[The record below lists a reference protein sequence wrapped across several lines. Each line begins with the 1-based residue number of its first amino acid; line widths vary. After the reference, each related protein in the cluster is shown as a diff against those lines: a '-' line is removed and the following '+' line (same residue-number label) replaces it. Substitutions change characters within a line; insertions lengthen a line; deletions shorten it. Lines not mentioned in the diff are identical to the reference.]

1 MQKAVLLWLAL
12 VWVMGCGPGKLKLD
26 GPASGNS
33 DYADELDDW
42 TRSRSLYDHFET
54 RAVVY
59 ATFYSPRFIAAYLAE
74 YERIYS
80 PTDEEFQE
88 VRLKIKERA
97 ARKDCFFMAVYTGNR
112 DWNDF
117 ALSESIWR
125 VYLVTSDGGKL
136 KSLPI
141 REVKDSNQIY
151 HHFFPY
157 FDPFFEG
164 FEVCFAASDSATPD
178 AGPIVHGGLEWFEY
192 QLKSPVGDVSL
203 RWELVR

>member
-1 MQKAVLLWLAL
+1 MIQITVRIGNCGGAMQKAVLLWLAL

-97 ARKDCFFMAVYTGNR
+97 ARKDYRHLPPERVGVIFPSAAGVAQDHAAVGHVPGQLG
-112 DWNDF
+112 
-117 ALSESIWR
+117 AHLVAESER
-125 VYLVTSDGGKL
+125 LVSGEQQ
-136 KSLPI
+136 
-141 REVKDSNQIY
+141 R
-151 HHFFPY
+151 
-157 FDPFFEG
+157 
-164 FEVCFAASDSATPD
+164 
-178 AGPIVHGGLEWFEY
+178 
-192 QLKSPVGDVSL
+192 
-203 RWELVR
+203 R